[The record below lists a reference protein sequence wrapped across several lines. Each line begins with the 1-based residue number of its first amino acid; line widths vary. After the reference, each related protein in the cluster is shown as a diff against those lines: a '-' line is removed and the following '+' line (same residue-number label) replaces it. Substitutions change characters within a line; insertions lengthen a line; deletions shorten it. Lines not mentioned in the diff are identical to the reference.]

1 MKKCFFTF
9 IFILYA
15 LIGYAQFAD
24 DFSDGDFTINPTW
37 IGDIGNFEVDTAF
50 KLHLN
55 DSVTNTSYLSTP
67 SQAIINGSWEFDVK
81 MDFAPSS
88 QNYCKVFLCS
98 EYSNLITTQNGVYM
112 RIGENNTTD
121 DVLKHVKR
129 LWGYPVKL
137 ESRQEGVILKSYR
150 TSETPQLEIE

>member
-15 LIGYAQFAD
+15 LIGYAQFTD
-24 DFSDGDFTINPTW
+24 DFSDGDFTISPNW

-67 SQAIINGSWEFDVK
+67 SQAIINGNWEFDVQL
-81 MDFAPSS
+81 DFAPSTS
-88 QNYCKVFLCS
+88 NYAKVYLTS
-98 EYSNLITTQNGVYM
+98 DEQDLSLNLNGYFVKLGGESGMVDDVSLYVQNGISKIKIT
-112 RIGENNTTD
+112 RN
-121 DVLKHVKR
+121 
-129 LWGYPVKL
+129 
-137 ESRQEGVILKSYR
+137 
-150 TSETPQLEIE
+150 